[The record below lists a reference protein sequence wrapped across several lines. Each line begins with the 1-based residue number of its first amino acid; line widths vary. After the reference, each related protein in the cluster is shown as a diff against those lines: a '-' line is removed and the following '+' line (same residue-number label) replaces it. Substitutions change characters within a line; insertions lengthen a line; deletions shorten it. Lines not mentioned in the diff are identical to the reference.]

1 MTEGFI
7 TKREGAFLHVTI
19 DRADDGNRVTDPML
33 DGLAALVDDA
43 SSDPD
48 LKGIVLREREPIF
61 VMAVCKVRRRPK
73 ASRTTRS
80 KSTSA

>member
-33 DGLAALVDDA
+33 DGLAA
-43 SSDPD
+43 S
-48 LKGIVLREREPIF
+48 
-61 VMAVCKVRRRPK
+61 
-73 ASRTTRS
+73 
-80 KSTSA
+80 